1 MVNVLRGELMKKI
14 FLLIII
20 TICLMGCP
28 EWTAPDNILDKI
40 DGDVI
45 IGFESFPSQ
54 WTNLTKPVTLKPNF
68 ASLSF
73 SEDPD
78 ANLKEIEAFK
88 SAVKEIRWRVYNVYT
103 LESKIQTSEG
113 KDYFVGNE
121 ISIPQLDP
129 EHYRIEM
136 IFVLEEGAK
145 PNGWNSRTFIKE
157 FIVMASGQIE
167 NMIVLGLGLDAENNS
182 QDTGYRDDDG
192 VTKINNDL
200 IINCQVISE
209 ITEESKFEVVIKKK
223 DLIEST
229 STVIRTLPVDNE
241 LIDSEGRFS
250 VLFEKDANAEQID
263 DGYYEIL
270 LTDGSKA
277 SKKWT
282 LKIDTVAP
290 VIEWTNTFPNDS
302 ETGQPA
308 DTLSLDW
315 DSDVTLVNT
324 YCFIKGN
331 ETLALETRRILQHNF
346 PQSFYD
352 EVKNASFEL
361 FSSRLGGE
369 QYAQVDVQD
378 EAGNIS
384 NAIAR
389 SITVNFPACP
399 TVVNGDFENGSG
411 FPADNWGSWGAKYA
425 YSAGEGVLSDWYGLV
440 GTEDLNYSENIDHY
454 PGFLNTSILGYDGK
468 VCLGPALYG
477 DKEKAP
483 SDISAANNMLLVFGG
498 ASDLSHWWHTV
509 GHVISPVNFKLKEN
523 CYRLNRGVIYKLSV
537 DAKYNENYGSSAS
550 DSQPI
555 KAGFI
560 IQEFGSDHS
569 ASSIPGYDNY
579 ANYPRLAG
587 AFLDK
592 TKHSDRSWNTL
603 SFEYYAVNEIY
614 IVLKLFQNGAGS
626 EDWGSHHETCFDN
639 VKIEIV
645 GPTVLDE
652 IQTVSF

>member
-1 MVNVLRGELMKKI
+1 MKKI
-14 FLLIII
+14 FFLIII
-20 TICLMGCP
+20 TISLMGCP
-28 EWTAPDNILDKI
+28 DWTAPDNILDNI
-40 DGDVI
+40 DGNTI
-45 IGFESFPSQ
+45 MSFGSFPSQ
-54 WTNLTKPVTLKPNF
+54 WTNLTKPVTLKPDF

-73 SEDPD
+73 SDDPD
-78 ANLKEIEAFK
+78 ENAKQIESFK

-103 LESKIQTSEG
+103 LESKIQATKG
-113 KDYFVGNE
+113 KDYFIGNE
-121 ISIPQLDP
+121 IRIPQLDP

-136 IFVLEEGAK
+136 IFVLEKGVEL
-145 PNGWNSRTFIKE
+145 NGWNSRTFVKD
-157 FIVMASGQIE
+157 FIVMASGQID
-167 NMIVLGLGLDAENNS
+167 NMTILGLGLDEENNS

-192 VTKINNDL
+192 ITKMNNDL

-223 DLIEST
+223 DLIESS
-229 STVIRTLPVDNE
+229 STVIRTLPVDNT

-250 VLFEKDANAEQID
+250 VFFEKDENAEQID

-282 LKIDTVAP
+282 LKIDTTAP
-290 VIEWTNTFPNDS
+290 VIEWTNPFPNDA

-308 DTLSLDW
+308 ETLALDW
-315 DSDVTLVNT
+315 DYDATLLNT
-324 YCFIKGN
+324 FCFIKGN
-331 ETLALETRRILQHNF
+331 ETLALETRRILEHNF

-361 FSSRLGGE
+361 FRSRLGGD
-369 QYAQVDVQD
+369 QYAKVDVQD

-384 NAIAR
+384 NAIER
-389 SITVNFPACP
+389 SITVNFPVCP
-399 TVVNGDFENGSG
+399 TVVNGDFENGAG
-411 FPADNWGSWGAKYA
+411 FPADNWGNWGAPYT
-425 YSAGEGVLSDWYGLV
+425 YGSGEGVLTDWYGLI
-440 GTEDLNYSENIDHY
+440 GTEDLDFSENIDHY
-454 PGFLNTSILGYDGK
+454 SGFDNTTILGYGDK

-483 SDISAANNMLLVFGG
+483 SDTSEANKTLLVFGG
-498 ASDLSHWWHTV
+498 ASDPSHWWHTK
-509 GHVISPVNFKLKEN
+509 GHVISPANFEQKEN
-523 CYRLNRGVIYKLSV
+523 CYRLNRGVNYKFSV
-537 DAKYNENYGSSAS
+537 DAKYNENYGSSAG

-560 IQEFGSDHS
+560 IQEYGSDHS
-569 ASSIPGYDNY
+569 SSSIPGYTNY

-592 TKHSDRSWNTL
+592 TKHSNRSWNTL
-603 SFEYYAVNEIY
+603 SFEYDAVNEIF
-614 IVLKLFQNGAGS
+614 IILKLFQNGEGS

-639 VKIEIV
+639 VKIEIA
-645 GPTVLDE
+645 GPVVLDS